1 MLIKKICFFGAI
13 FLATPL
19 LMAQYKLSGTIK
31 DSDNKEPLK
40 NASIYFTDLKKNTTT
55 DQNGSYFFE
64 NLKEGK
70 YFVEI
75 SHSNYSTFL
84 ATIDVKNDTIAN
96 FELQKSAKEIAEVVV
111 TAVSRASE
119 LKKIPVV
126 IKSIDQSQINQN
138 SSTNIIDGLKNI
150 PGINQ
155 ITTGAAISKPVI
167 RGLGYNRVITLV
179 NGIRQEGQQWGDEH
193 GIEIDDYSVGKVEI
207 VKGPGS
213 LMYGSDG
220 IAGVL
225 NFISQKAPSDGKIEN
240 QLKTNYQ
247 SNNNLIANSFSNRGN
262 KNGFVW
268 EGRITNKMAGNYE
281 NKYDGKVYNSG
292 FKENDGNL
300 MLGINKN
307 WGHSYFNFSTY
318 NNTLNIVEGE
328 RDADGKFTYINGN
341 GDEITATD
349 ADYKGYKT
357 GFLHQKINHLRFTS
371 NNYFLLKSGTIN
383 ADFAF
388 QNNKRRE
395 FGDATN
401 PNDTELYFDLNTFN
415 YNVRYNLKESKNW
428 ETSFGIGGMQ
438 QSNTNKG
445 LEALIPDYNFFDIGA
460 FVYTQKKFNENLT
473 LAGGLRFDNRN
484 VDSKEMLEDSDVK
497 FSKFNKN
504 YNGISGSLGLSYQMN
519 PQSTLKVNLSRGF
532 RAPNIAELASNG
544 VHEGTFKYELG
555 DINLKS
561 EISHQID
568 VAYFLNSDHITFE
581 FTPFINFISN
591 YIYTE
596 KLQDANGN
604 DVIIDPSN
612 PVPAFKFTQGNAQ
625 LFGGEIFVD
634 IHPHPFDWLHLE
646 NSFSYVRATQNNR
659 ADNEKFLPFIPAPK
673 YRGEI
678 KTQFKEVN
686 NTFSEFYAKFSVDHY
701 FKQNNIFSA
710 FDTETSTPAY
720 TLLSVGVGTNI
731 KAFGKK
737 DFFNFFISGEN
748 LANVAYQNHLSRL
761 KYAPENL
768 ATGRVGVFN
777 MGRNISTKLVINF

>member
-1 MLIKKICFFGAI
+1 MLIKKICFFVAI
-13 FLATPL
+13 VFAAPF
-19 LMAQYKLSGTIK
+19 LMAQYKLSGIIK
-31 DSDNKEPLK
+31 DKDTQKPIK
-40 NASIYFTDLKKNTTT
+40 NASIYFSDLKKNTTS
-55 DQNGSYFFE
+55 DQNGNYSIQ
-64 NLKEGK
+64 NLKPGK
-70 YFVEI
+70 YLIEI
-75 SHSNYSTFL
+75 SNDSYSSL
-84 ATIDVKNDTIAN
+84 LVSVDVNNDSIIN

-111 TAVSRASE
+111 TAVTRASE
-119 LKKIPVV
+119 LKKIPIVV
-126 IKSIDQSQINQN
+126 KSLDKSQINQN

-150 PGINQ
+150 PGVSQ
-155 ITTGAAISKPVI
+155 ITTGAVISKPII

-179 NGIRQEGQQWGDEH
+179 DGIRQEGQQWGDEH

-225 NFISQKAPSDGKIEN
+225 NFISQKAPSEGKIEN
-240 QLKTNYQ
+240 QYTTNYQ
-247 SNNNLIANSFSNRGN
+247 SNNNLIANSFSNKGN

-268 EGRITNKMAGNYE
+268 EGRITNKMAGNYQ

-292 FKENDGNL
+292 FKEYDGNL
-300 MLGINKN
+300 MLGVNKN
-307 WGHSYFNFSTY
+307 WGHSYFNVSTY
-318 NNTLNIVEGE
+318 NNTIGIVEGE
-328 RDADGKFTYINGN
+328 RDQEGNFTFINRN
-341 GDEITATD
+341 GDEITASNP
-349 ADYKGYKT
+349 DYRGYKI
-357 GFLHQKINHLRFTS
+357 GFPHQKINHLRFTS
-371 NNYFLLKSGTIN
+371 NNYFLLKHGTVN

-401 PNDTELYFDLNTFN
+401 PNDTELFFDLNTFN
-415 YNVRYNLKESKNW
+415 YNIRYNLKESKNW

-460 FVYTQKKFNENLT
+460 FVFTQKKFNKNLT
-473 LAGGLRFDNRN
+473 IAGGLRFDNRN
-484 VDSKEMLEDSDVK
+484 VASREMMEDDEVK

-504 YNGISGSLGLSYQMN
+504 YNGISGSLGLSYQMSH
-519 PQSTLKVNLSRGF
+519 QSTLKVNLSRGF

-544 VHEGTFKYELG
+544 VHEGTFKYEIG
-555 DINLKS
+555 DIHLKS
-561 EISHQID
+561 ENSHQID

-581 FTPFINFISN
+581 LTPFVNFISN
-591 YIYTE
+591 YIFTE
-596 KLQDANGN
+596 KLQDANGD

-612 PVPAFKFTQGNAQ
+612 PVPAFRFTQGNAQ
-625 LFGGEIFVD
+625 LYGGEIFLD

-659 ADNEKFLPFIPAPK
+659 PENQKFLPFIPAPK

-686 NTFSEFYAKFSVDHY
+686 HVFSDFYAKFSVDHY
-701 FKQNNIFSA
+701 FKQNNVFSA
-710 FDTETSTPAY
+710 FDTETETPGY
-720 TLLSVGVGTNI
+720 TLLGVGVGANI
-731 KAFGKK
+731 KAFGRK
-737 DFFNFFISGEN
+737 DFFNLFISGDN
-748 LANVAYQNHLSRL
+748 LANIAYQNHLSRL

-777 MGRNISTKLVINF
+777 MGRNFSAKLVVNF

>member
-1 MLIKKICFFGAI
+1 M
-13 FLATPL
+13 
-19 LMAQYKLSGTIK
+19 
-31 DSDNKEPLK
+31 
-40 NASIYFTDLKKNTTT
+40 
-55 DQNGSYFFE
+55 
-64 NLKEGK
+64 
-70 YFVEI
+70 
-75 SHSNYSTFL
+75 
-84 ATIDVKNDTIAN
+84 
-96 FELQKSAKEIAEVVV
+96 
-111 TAVSRASE
+111 
-119 LKKIPVV
+119 
-126 IKSIDQSQINQN
+126 
-138 SSTNIIDGLKNI
+138 
-150 PGINQ
+150 
-155 ITTGAAISKPVI
+155 
-167 RGLGYNRVITLV
+167 
-179 NGIRQEGQQWGDEH
+179 
-193 GIEIDDYSVGKVEI
+193 
-207 VKGPGS
+207 
-213 LMYGSDG
+213 
-220 IAGVL
+220 
-225 NFISQKAPSDGKIEN
+225 
-240 QLKTNYQ
+240 
-247 SNNNLIANSFSNRGN
+247 
-262 KNGFVW
+262 
-268 EGRITNKMAGNYE
+268 
-281 NKYDGKVYNSG
+281 
-292 FKENDGNL
+292 
-300 MLGINKN
+300 
-307 WGHSYFNFSTY
+307 
-318 NNTLNIVEGE
+318 
-328 RDADGKFTYINGN
+328 
-341 GDEITATD
+341 
-349 ADYKGYKT
+349 
-357 GFLHQKINHLRFTS
+357 RFTS

-678 KTQFKEVN
+678 KAQFKEVN

-737 DFFNFFISGEN
+737 DFFNLFISGEN

>member
-341 GDEITATD
+341 GEEITATD

-357 GFLHQKINHLRFTS
+357 GFPHQKINHLRFTS

-544 VHEGTFKYELG
+544 VHEGTFKYEIG

-678 KTQFKEVN
+678 KAQFKEVN
-686 NTFSEFYAKFSVDHY
+686 DTFSEFYAKFSVDHY

-737 DFFNFFISGEN
+737 DFFNLFISGEN

>member
-1 MLIKKICFFGAI
+1 MLIKKICFFVAI
-13 FLATPL
+13 FLAAPL

-31 DSDNKEPLK
+31 DSDTKELIK
-40 NASIYFTDLKKNTTT
+40 NASIYFSDLKKNTTT
-55 DQNGSYFFE
+55 DQNGSYTFN

-84 ATIDVKNDTIAN
+84 ASIDVKNDTIAN
-96 FELQKSAKEIAEVVV
+96 FELQKSAKEISEVVV

-167 RGLGYNRVITLV
+167 RGLGYNRVITLI

-225 NFISQKAPSDGKIEN
+225 NFISQKAPSDDKIEN
-240 QLKTNYQ
+240 QLSTNYQ

-281 NKYDGKVYNSG
+281 NKYDDKVYNSG

-357 GFLHQKINHLRFTS
+357 GFPHQKINHLRFTS

-395 FGDATN
+395 FGNATN

-438 QSNTNKG
+438 QSNINKG

-460 FVYTQKKFNENLT
+460 FVYTQKKFNKNLT

-519 PQSTLKVNLSRGF
+519 PHSTLKVNLSRGF

-625 LFGGEIFVD
+625 LFGGEIFLD

-659 ADNEKFLPFIPAPK
+659 PDNEKFLPFILAPK

-678 KTQFKEVN
+678 KTQFKELN
-686 NTFSEFYAKFSVDHY
+686 DTFSDFYAKFSVDHY

-720 TLLSVGVGTNI
+720 TLLSVGVGANI
-731 KAFGKK
+731 KAFGRK
-737 DFFNFFISGEN
+737 DFFNLFISGDN

>member
-1 MLIKKICFFGAI
+1 
-13 FLATPL
+13 
-19 LMAQYKLSGTIK
+19 
-31 DSDNKEPLK
+31 
-40 NASIYFTDLKKNTTT
+40 
-55 DQNGSYFFE
+55 
-64 NLKEGK
+64 
-70 YFVEI
+70 
-75 SHSNYSTFL
+75 
-84 ATIDVKNDTIAN
+84 
-96 FELQKSAKEIAEVVV
+96 
-111 TAVSRASE
+111 
-119 LKKIPVV
+119 
-126 IKSIDQSQINQN
+126 
-138 SSTNIIDGLKNI
+138 
-150 PGINQ
+150 
-155 ITTGAAISKPVI
+155 
-167 RGLGYNRVITLV
+167 
-179 NGIRQEGQQWGDEH
+179 
-193 GIEIDDYSVGKVEI
+193 
-207 VKGPGS
+207 
-213 LMYGSDG
+213 
-220 IAGVL
+220 
-225 NFISQKAPSDGKIEN
+225 
-240 QLKTNYQ
+240 
-247 SNNNLIANSFSNRGN
+247 
-262 KNGFVW
+262 
-268 EGRITNKMAGNYE
+268 
-281 NKYDGKVYNSG
+281 
-292 FKENDGNL
+292 
-300 MLGINKN
+300 
-307 WGHSYFNFSTY
+307 
-318 NNTLNIVEGE
+318 
-328 RDADGKFTYINGN
+328 
-341 GDEITATD
+341 
-349 ADYKGYKT
+349 
-357 GFLHQKINHLRFTS
+357 
-371 NNYFLLKSGTIN
+371 
-383 ADFAF
+383 
-388 QNNKRRE
+388 
-395 FGDATN
+395 
-401 PNDTELYFDLNTFN
+401 
-415 YNVRYNLKESKNW
+415 
-428 ETSFGIGGMQ
+428 
-438 QSNTNKG
+438 
-445 LEALIPDYNFFDIGA
+445 
-460 FVYTQKKFNENLT
+460 
-473 LAGGLRFDNRN
+473 

-659 ADNEKFLPFIPAPK
+659 PDNEKFLPFIPAPK

-737 DFFNFFISGEN
+737 DFFNLFISGEN